1 MIAPTTVQ
9 DEDLAGLITALRN
22 RLEPQPSAVVQRA
35 KFYSHSRERGET
47 VAHYQSELW
56 AIVALCNFGDKLDDM
71 LQDRLVCGINDSA
84 MQRQLLAEG
93 DALSLRPCLHSNGE
107 AKR

>member
-47 VAHYQSELW
+47 VAHYLSELW

-93 DALSLRPCLHSNGE
+93 DALSLRPRLHSNGE